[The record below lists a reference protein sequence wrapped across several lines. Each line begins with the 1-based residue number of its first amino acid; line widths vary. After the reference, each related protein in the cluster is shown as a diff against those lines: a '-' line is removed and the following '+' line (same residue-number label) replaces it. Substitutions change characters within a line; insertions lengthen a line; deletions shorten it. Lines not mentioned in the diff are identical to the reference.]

1 MGWLTNWA
9 VRRFFANLKDPLV
22 WRQMLVLFVGPQIAA
37 IILNVVQAVEAG
49 TIPVVSTSRLGAS
62 APPTG
67 PDKQAAAQSEILK
80 QLEALG
86 IQLGMVLL
94 RLAIEVAVA
103 YVRSQTGALV

>member
-1 MGWLTNWA
+1 MGWLKDSILRT
-9 VRRFFANLKDPLV
+9 FFSNLQDPQM
-22 WRQMLVLFVGPQIAA
+22 WQKMLVLLVGPQVAA
-37 IILNVVQAVEAG
+37 IILNVVQAIEEG
-49 TIPVVSTSRLGAS
+49 RMPVAATVRVGA
-62 APPTG
+62 AAEPTG

-103 YVRSQTGALV
+103 YLRSKTGGVV